1 MAGADVV
8 DSATALQ
15 LMRAKQNSYYIHA
28 VQNALQAEEQRKVR
42 LQKVANK
49 QEAKRLEKQFARER
63 SADREQ
69 LLHIQEDHALLLNA
83 KVAEWKAKGGMVQ
96 IATNVSTTRRGTERL
111 PEQKE
116 RPRKSKLSKETLDR
130 LAVPRASTAKAE
142 ETDDRPTTSSYRGSA
157 ETSQALQFYKDV
169 YRKQDRERLSIKSS
183 APTLNAKNLQTAR
196 TKHFCS
202 NSLRQLTYT
211 ILSCTQMSDTELLRK
226 KANLL
231 SELHGVV
238 SLEARLIQDDQC
250 TIRSSVS
257 SWKSS
262 N

>member
-28 VQNALQAEEQRKVR
+28 VQNALEAEEQRKVR

-69 LLHIQEDHALLLNA
+69 LLHIQEDHALLMNA

-96 IATNVSTTRRGTERL
+96 IAANVSTTRRGTERL

-130 LAVPRASTAKAE
+130 LAVPRAPTAKAE
-142 ETDDRPTTSSYRGSA
+142 ETDDRPTTTSYRGSA
-157 ETSQALQFYKDV
+157 ETSQALQFYKD
-169 YRKQDRERLSIKSS
+169 
-183 APTLNAKNLQTAR
+183 
-196 TKHFCS
+196 
-202 NSLRQLTYT
+202 
-211 ILSCTQMSDTELLRK
+211 MSDTELLRK